1 MDDREAFHG
10 WLSQRHPDLRPI
22 EERIRASRRRQV
34 LRAGLPAV
42 AVLLGAVLVIA
53 NLPETA
59 RAVPDVPSWQ
69 KYTGLALLITGA
81 VGGLVTVGRPR
92 AWASPSPGSRAL
104 SVLAGEQTRAL
115 RRQVLG
121 QAPFVDRDLPAT
133 RVAARDRPTLAPGVP
148 PPSLQFLVL
157 VGLAVGSP
165 STLHVTA
172 AVAGTVW
179 TLVCLLLL
187 RSRFARARRFL
198 AEHPV
203 DVGSTP

>member
-1 MDDREAFHG
+1 MDDREAFHD
-10 WLSQRHPDLRPI
+10 WLSQRHPDPRPI
-22 EERIRASRRRQV
+22 EERIRASRRRQM

-42 AVLLGAVLVIA
+42 VVLVGAVLVIE

-59 RAVPDVPSWQ
+59 RALPDIPAWQ
-69 KYTGLALLITGA
+69 RYAGMALLITGA

-104 SVLAGEQTRAL
+104 CVLTREQRRAL

-121 QAPFVDRDLPAT
+121 EAPFVDTDLPAV
-133 RVAARDRPTLAPGVP
+133 RVAARDRATLAPGVP
-148 PPSLQFLVL
+148 PPSLQVLVL
-157 VGLAVGSP
+157 VGLAVGGP
-165 STLHVTA
+165 SILYVTV

-203 DVGSTP
+203 DVGSAP